1 MPDSIR
7 KEFFNLGEE
16 LIPAITEIHVGN
28 LIAKKESLEAIDE
41 LIRKV
46 SRYSELAASAID
58 MHRRGDFF
66 SHYNYMA
73 KLEILQYKKSN

>member
-1 MPDSIR
+1 MLAADVCACQIIETIENLRTTTDWNEMPDSIR

-46 SRYSELAASAID
+46 SR
-58 MHRRGDFF
+58 
-66 SHYNYMA
+66 
-73 KLEILQYKKSN
+73 